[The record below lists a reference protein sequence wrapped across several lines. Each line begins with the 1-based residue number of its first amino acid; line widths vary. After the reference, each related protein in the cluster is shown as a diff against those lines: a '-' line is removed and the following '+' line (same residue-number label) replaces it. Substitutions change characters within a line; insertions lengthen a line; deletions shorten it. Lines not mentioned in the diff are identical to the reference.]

1 MESTFGE
8 GVLTNATVM
17 TNVNTI
23 TSMID
28 SGNLDN
34 TFSLVKTK
42 IGGDFQGRQLDA
54 SVFTDIVPGTH
65 PTTYYTNTRGFDF
78 YSWDSEVW
86 DREVDVENFIGI
98 LNEETQG
105 NVNYRVDNETVYG
118 FDAVTFLKSRHGPD
132 RPEELAVVQPLE
144 TLVMNVH
151 TSNVNADN
159 NNIESFLEEVYAD
172 DSNITVESQSVRYR
186 MFMDLF
192 GKTDFYR
199 QTLTGLTTVSA
210 NVNIWENE
218 ISVADVSVLPDGNES
233 NKGIIWIGAER
244 IEYTGVDTANNKLLG
259 VVRGT
264 RGTTAQP
271 LIESGAQ
278 IFNGEE
284 SENIAL
290 QGARDPQIANWLGQD
305 GVSITDTTNSPTDTI
320 IGFIQNV

>member
-1 MESTFGE
+1 
-8 GVLTNATVM
+8 
-17 TNVNTI
+17 
-23 TSMID
+23 
-28 SGNLDN
+28 
-34 TFSLVKTK
+34 
-42 IGGDFQGRQLDA
+42 
-54 SVFTDIVPGTH
+54 
-65 PTTYYTNTRGFDF
+65 
-78 YSWDSEVW
+78 
-86 DREVDVENFIGI
+86 
-98 LNEETQG
+98 
-105 NVNYRVDNETVYG
+105 
-118 FDAVTFLKSRHGPD
+118 
-132 RPEELAVVQPLE
+132 
-144 TLVMNVH
+144 MNVH
-151 TSNVNADN
+151 TSNAD
-159 NNIESFLEEVYAD
+159 IETLPGVST
-172 DSNITVESQSVRYR
+172 SKSIRYR

-199 QTLTGLTTVSA
+199 QTLTGLTTISA

-284 SENIAL
+284 SQNIAL

-305 GVSITDTTNSPTDTI
+305 GVSITDATKTTPDTI